1 MSLIVLD
8 RSLLE
13 VWAQRINVKETHIRA
28 LDKAIYRSDQGI
40 YTDTLAT

>member
-1 MSLIVLD
+1 MSLIVVD

-13 VWAQRINVKETHIRA
+13 VWAQRINVRKTLRA
-28 LDKAIYRSDQGI
+28 LDKAISRSDQGI